1 MMSSSSQVFSG
12 DRLRLA
18 RVFSGLSQAELGAR
32 VEVTHASISQAEHGQ
47 RQPSATVVEKMAEVL
62 GFDVSFFYGAASV
75 EFRDDECY
83 FRRRKTTPIGVR
95 NKILASGTLFNELVG
110 LLDASVR
117 LPAYD
122 VPSIRVATA
131 EDIEMAA
138 ERAREHW
145 GLGIDTPIKN
155 VTRVLERAGIVIARF
170 AASAGK
176 IDAFS
181 RAGERGVIVLN
192 TDKCSTSRARHDK
205 GHECG
210 HLVMHGGLDHGSD
223 VEEAQADRFA
233 SAFLMPRAAFS
244 REFPRPGLGRVRL
257 EGLIPLKLRW
267 RSSLAAIVRRAYD
280 LRLITP
286 VQYQAAFKQY
296 YARQMH
302 KGEQA
307 EPPDEPPEVV
317 SLAFKVL
324 EEQGVTRDDV
334 VRRLGWTDAV
344 LARVAPDLAPPTIT
358 GPSNVIPFAQV
369 KTRRPVRPPRAE

>member
-1 MMSSSSQVFSG
+1 MTMMSSSSQIFSG

-18 RVFSGLSQAELGAR
+18 RVFSGLSQAELGAC
-32 VEVTHASISQAEHGQ
+32 VEVTHASISQAEHGL
-47 RQPSATVVEKMAEVL
+47 RQPSPTVVEKMAGVL
-62 GFDVSFFYGAASV
+62 GFDVSFFYGGAPA

-83 FRRRKTTPIGVR
+83 FRRRKTTPMGVR
-95 NKILASGTLFNELVG
+95 NKILASGTLFNEMVG

-122 VPSIRVATA
+122 VPSIRVKTV
-131 EDIEMAA
+131 EDIEVAA
-138 ERAREHW
+138 ERVREHW
-145 GLGIDTPIKN
+145 RLGLDTPIKN

-192 TDKCSTSRARHDK
+192 TDKGSTSRARHDK
-205 GHECG
+205 SHECG

-223 VEEAQADRFA
+223 EEEAQADRFA

-244 REFPRPGLGRVRL
+244 RELPRPGLGRIRL
-257 EGLIPLKLRW
+257 EALIPMKLRW
-267 RSSLAAIVRRAYD
+267 RSSLAAIVRRAFD
-280 LRLITP
+280 LRLIKP

-296 YARQMH
+296 YARHMH

-324 EEQGVTRDDV
+324 EDQGVTREDV

-344 LARVAPDLAPPTIT
+344 LARVAPDLEPATVT

-369 KTRRPVRPPRAE
+369 KTRRPVRPPE